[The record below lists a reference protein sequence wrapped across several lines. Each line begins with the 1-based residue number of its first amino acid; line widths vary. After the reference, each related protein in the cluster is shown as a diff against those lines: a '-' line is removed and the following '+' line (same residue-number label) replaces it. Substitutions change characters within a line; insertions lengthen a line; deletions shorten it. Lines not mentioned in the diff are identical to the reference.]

1 MEYMTLVCVTYKDGT
16 PTKKAIYAADSPD
29 SAVKGVHTNMA
40 QYMAADN
47 VASVMAIAANSI
59 GGIYKNEYWI
69 APVEP
74 KPETEVAS

>member
-1 MEYMTLVCVTYKDGT
+1 MEYMTIVCVTYKDGSAT
-16 PTKKAIYAADSPD
+16 RKAIYAAESPD

-59 GGIYKNEYWI
+59 GGIYKNEHWM

-74 KPETEVAS
+74 KPETEEVS